1 MDKLMAIEYRHFFLV
16 PENESEASF
25 SSDGIMFGSRISIL
39 EIYRAQM
46 ISQIH
51 GKFANRSHIHE
62 YVHTYIA
69 HTTFACRFSN
79 DIHHISSLFIIH
91 QIYMYSLISLMLTSM
106 SVSCQIGVRDLD
118 HIGFLILVKQLVWD
132 TWLTLTWF
140 TLYESFFV
148 VLQYSKDVF

>member
-62 YVHTYIA
+62 YVHTYIVYLGVHMLCVHIYIHMCIHIYIYPHIYVLIRTYLNSYM
-69 HTTFACRFSN
+69 HTCF
-79 DIHHISSLFIIH
+79 
-91 QIYMYSLISLMLTSM
+91 
-106 SVSCQIGVRDLD
+106 
-118 HIGFLILVKQLVWD
+118 
-132 TWLTLTWF
+132 
-140 TLYESFFV
+140 FFV
-148 VLQYSKDVF
+148 GDNYITNGKPKCYLKPHKIGPLVIVKLVISF